1 MMRLLF
7 QPGTKMKKNKIVFAL
22 ILLVASLFCTSLC
35 FQEPPGPYLA
45 EAIIPNSPFRFRLL
59 KTADKPSEYQW
70 KAPVFEKIMW
80 YLPKRKDRYRL
91 HDIDLQF
98 RGVTFFDRFPATG
111 FLFRFV
117 DSSGDWV
124 NPRNS
129 VGRLRFLESTGWIFR
144 PDNANPEIGSG
155 AIMESISAF
164 PRRDRTL
171 RIEWSDSME
180 KWPPAKME
188 LPNPYYRE
196 DFPVWQPLPLPQRQ
210 TRGDLTVELTS
221 LRPYASQSNV
231 KFKIDFPSE
240 PWTSGDSHEGRYVFL
255 QDATGNTGAVL
266 SPFEPAWKVVI
277 RAFRSH
283 HGNHPP
289 DRIQSLGK
297 YPWPMPGVV
306 VPIDQEFT
314 VGESQ
319 IRVHYLA
326 GAGTVT
332 NQNGKYAALKAMT
345 TPAQGAKLY
354 GSKGIHWISR
364 PQPFVWVTFGHT
376 APERKILFRSIVPD
390 ELPEVT
396 ELENRLWH
404 THTQIITLP
413 MAMASSPQGVELS
426 IVDNLCEQFEFIVE
440 PPEKT
445 RQSVRNGE
453 FDKD

>member
-1 MMRLLF
+1 
-7 QPGTKMKKNKIVFAL
+7 MKKNKIVLAL
-22 ILLVASLFCTSLC
+22 FLLVASLFCISWC

-45 EAIIPNSPFRFRLL
+45 EAIVPNSPFKFRLL
-59 KTADKPSEYQW
+59 KTADKPFEYQW
-70 KAPVFEKIMW
+70 KAPVSEKIMW
-80 YLPKRKDRYRL
+80 CLPDRKDLYRMSN
-91 HDIDLQF
+91 IDLRF

-117 DSSGDWV
+117 DSSGDWAH
-124 NPRNS
+124 PRNS
-129 VGRLRFLESTGWIFR
+129 VGNLRFLESTGWVFLPR
-144 PDNANPEIGSG
+144 NDHTESGSG
-155 AIMESISAF
+155 AILESISAF

-171 RIEWSDSME
+171 QIEWKDSMD
-180 KWPPAKME
+180 KWPPAKLE

-196 DFPVWQPLPLPQRQ
+196 DFPVWKPLPLPQKQ

-221 LRPYASQSNV
+221 LSPHPLDADV
-231 KFKIDFPSE
+231 EFKINCPSE
-240 PWTSGDSHEGRYVFL
+240 SWTSGYSHNGQYVFL

-283 HGNHPP
+283 HANHPS

-297 YPWPMPGVV
+297 FAWPMPGVV
-306 VPIDQEFT
+306 VPIDQDLT
-314 VGESQ
+314 VGGSQ

-345 TPAQGAKLY
+345 APAQGAKLY

-364 PQPFVWVTFGHT
+364 PQPFVWVTFGNT

-396 ELENRLWH
+396 ELENRRWH
-404 THTQIITLP
+404 THGKIITLP
-413 MAMASSPQGVELS
+413 MALDSSPQGVELS

-440 PPEKT
+440 PPEQT

-453 FDKD
+453 FDKYWEWLN